1 MDLCRQNKRKKQVQN
16 TSIQYPALV
25 YKNNKSNVF
34 VANCII
40 KNLIGYGHSE
50 EAAISNLE
58 EVLNRLHND
67 YPVRIKPVYKFL
79 SELK

>member
-1 MDLCRQNKRKKQVQN
+1 MQ
-16 TSIQYPALV
+16 TISIQYPALI
-25 YKNNKSNVF
+25 YKNPHNNVF

-79 SELK
+79 TELV

>member
-1 MDLCRQNKRKKQVQN
+1 MSN

-50 EAAISNLE
+50 EAAIANLQD
-58 EVLNRLHND
+58 VLNRLHND

-79 SELK
+79 TELV